1 MKHIKTHKIFESGL
15 ETYQPVKAVK
25 DESGHWYLI
34 PNEIY
39 SDFIRDLN
47 DESMEDEFGSIYG
60 EYMTGGDLNL
70 KQLYI
75 KKA

>member
-15 ETYQPVKAVK
+15 ETYEPVKAVT

-70 KQLYI
+70 VQLYI
-75 KKA
+75 KKH

>member
-15 ETYQPVKAVK
+15 ENYQPVKAVK
-25 DESGHWYLI
+25 DESDHWYLI

-39 SDFIRDLN
+39 ADFIRDLN

-60 EYMTGGDLNL
+60 FIL
-70 KQLYI
+70 KRP
-75 KKA
+75 KK